1 MDKNEFLAKR
11 KQKQFTWK
19 NVEDILKSDCHYKTE
34 PISTGL
40 TQPGKWT
47 PEQVKAFRTKLKSL
61 KLPYFAYIK
70 FYCIDGEKYAL
81 VAGKTNSWRDDIY
94 FEKPFESYQDMPE
107 EDIVYERKDKAKKW
121 LAAKK
126 KEGAEWYCE
135 EVLLVYLP
143 ESVKALE
150 DVKKDKE
157 AVERLKNLAL
167 SIEHDISGLFG
178 LFSS

>member
-1 MDKNEFLAKR
+1 MDKSEFLAKR

-47 PEQVKAFRTKLKSL
+47 PEQVKAFRIKLKSL

-70 FYCIDGEKYAL
+70 FYCMDGEKYAL

-94 FEKPFESYQDMPE
+94 FEVPFEDYRGAP

-126 KEGAEWYCE
+126 KEGAEWYCK

-143 ESVKALE
+143 ESVKVLE
-150 DVKKDKE
+150 DVEKDKE
-157 AVERLKNLAL
+157 ALEKLENLAL
-167 SIEHDISGLFG
+167 SIEHDIGGLLGLFE
-178 LFSS
+178 S

>member
-11 KQKQFTWK
+11 EQKQFTWK

-47 PEQVKAFRTKLKSL
+47 PEQVKAFRTKLKRL

-94 FEKPFESYQDMPE
+94 FEVPFGDYKGAP

-121 LAAKK
+121 LTAMDAK
-126 KEGAEWYCE
+126 WYCE

-150 DVKKDKE
+150 DVEKDKE
-157 AVERLKNLAL
+157 ASERLENLAL
-167 SIEHDISGLFG
+167 SIEHDIGGLLGLFE
-178 LFSS
+178 S